1 MSQKLPVTDS
11 QCVEDIFEFTEDF
24 IKSYNDES
32 DEGYFLEAD
41 VPYLEN
47 LHNLYKFLLFLSKRM
62 KTQKVEKIVAN
73 LNDKTEYIIHIRRNL
88 KQKHCEKAKLCGML
102 YFTIYIK
109 TDDIYKDI
117 VEDVETKFYTS
128 NYELGRPLS
137 KEKSKKVIRLM
148 KDELSGNIMKKF
160 AILRAKIYGYL
171 IDDGNEDK
179 KAKGTKKFVIKTNLK
194 LENYK
199 NCLEPTE
206 LENKINHIQKK

>member
-179 KAKGTKKFVIKTNLK
+179 KAKGTKKFVIKTNLE

>member
-1 MSQKLPVTDS
+1 
-11 QCVEDIFEFTEDF
+11 
-24 IKSYNDES
+24 
-32 DEGYFLEAD
+32 
-41 VPYLEN
+41 
-47 LHNLYKFLLFLSKRM
+47 
-62 KTQKVEKIVAN
+62 
-73 LNDKTEYIIHIRRNL
+73 
-88 KQKHCEKAKLCGML
+88 ML
-102 YFTIYIK
+102 YVIFHFYIK

-160 AILRAKIYGYL
+160 ASLRAKIYGYL